1 MENENHLLDI
11 NIRFEPIPSVDFDD
25 LREGYDVYSEKIMD
39 AWVNDV
45 QEKILERIYP
55 DYEVLTVHVTDFDR
69 DDNTCSIQFTTR
81 VDWMRETSD
90 DQADY
95 TKEIKDYLQNKYQN
109 IEIEVT
115 DCTYYME

>member
-25 LREGYDVYSEKIMD
+25 LREGFDVYSEKIMD

-55 DYEVLTVHVTDFDR
+55 DYEVLTVHVTDLDR

-109 IEIEVT
+109 VEIEVT